1 MTRRLRLS
9 DHNVTRLRAEKT
21 EYTVW
26 DTHTRGLGLRVRP
39 SGYRSFVF
47 LDQREGV
54 SKRHTL
60 GQVSLMDISQARAM
74 CRDILVD
81 RETEMEWTGNTV
93 PVPLFQDFVATTWK
107 AACHDRFKLSSC
119 RQVNSMLKRQL
130 LPAFGD
136 MPLDRIARN
145 TVNRW
150 FDRYSATAPGGA
162 NRTLDLLCRIMNL
175 AIAHGHVRAN
185 PARGIRRNPRRKLT
199 RFLSRDEIDRLHV
212 EIDRCVV
219 ERPSR
224 HAQADIIR
232 LLLFTGCRR
241 GEILN
246 LRWEEVGDGILD
258 LSDSK
263 TGPRRVYLNSAAR
276 AVITRQPRTSSPYVF
291 PSPGN
296 SSRPLSGNLSL
307 WLLVRQRTGIDDV
320 RLHDLRHTLASHAVL
335 QGIPLPMVARLL
347 GHRQVSM
354 TLRYAHVHDREVEAA
369 AERIGEVIMT
379 LSKTA
384 MILASRTPRP

>member
-9 DHNVTRLRAEKT
+9 DRSVTRLRAEKA

-47 LDQREGV
+47 LDQRDGV

-60 GQVSLMDISQARAM
+60 GQVSLIDVSQARAM
-74 CRDILVD
+74 CRDTQAGK
-81 RETEMEWTGNTV
+81 ETGRAQTRKTLHV
-93 PVPLFQDFVATTWK
+93 SLFRDFVATTWK
-107 AACHDRFKLSSC
+107 AACHDRFKPSS
-119 RQVNSMLKRQL
+119 RRNVNYMLKNQL

-136 MPLDRIARN
+136 MPLDSIARS

-150 FDRYSATAPGGA
+150 FDHYSATAPGGA

-175 AIAHGHVRAN
+175 AMAHGRVQAN

-199 RFLSRDEIDRLHV
+199 RFLSRDEIDRLHA

-258 LSDSK
+258 LIDSK
-263 TGPRRVYLNSAAR
+263 TGPRKVYLNSAAG
-276 AVITRQPRTSSPYVF
+276 AVIARQPRTSSPYVF

-296 SSRPLSGNLSL
+296 PSRPLSRNLSL
-307 WLLVRQRTGIDDV
+307 WPLVRQRIGIEDV
-320 RLHDLRHTLASHAVL
+320 RLHDLRHNLASHAVL

-354 TLRYAHVHDREVEAA
+354 TLRYAHVHDKEVEAA
-369 AERIGEVIMT
+369 PERVGRIITNIWEPSV
-379 LSKTA
+379 S
-384 MILASRTPRP
+384 

>member
-9 DHNVTRLRAEKT
+9 DRNVTRLRAEKV

-26 DTHTRGLGLRVRP
+26 DTHTSGLGLRVRS
-39 SGYRSFVF
+39 SGYRSYVF

-60 GQVSLMDISQARAM
+60 GQVSLMDVSQARAM
-74 CRDILVD
+74 CRDIQAGRGTG
-81 RETEMEWTGNTV
+81 RERTGTTV
-93 PVPLFQDFVATTWK
+93 PVPLFRDFVAATWK
-107 AACHDRFKLSSC
+107 VTCYDRFKPSS
-119 RQVNSMLKRQL
+119 RRNADYMLKNQL

-136 MPLDRIARN
+136 TPLDRIARS

-162 NRTLDLLCRIMNL
+162 NRTLDLLCRIMNF
-175 AIAHGHVRAN
+175 AMAHGHVQAN

-199 RFLSRDEIDRLHV
+199 RFLSRDEIDRLHA
-212 EIDRCVV
+212 EIDQSVV

-224 HAQADIIR
+224 RTQADIIR

-246 LRWEEVGDGILD
+246 LRWEEVGEGILD
-258 LSDSK
+258 LTDTK
-263 TGPRRVYLNSAAR
+263 TGPRRVYLNSAAGT
-276 AVITRQPRTSSPYVF
+276 VIARQPRISSPYVF

-296 SSRPLSGNLSL
+296 PSRPLSGNLSL
-307 WLLVRQRTGIDDV
+307 WPLLRQRTGIEDV

-335 QGIPLPMVARLL
+335 QGVPLPMVARLL

-369 AERIGEVIMT
+369 AERVGEVIMT
-379 LSKTA
+379 LSKT
-384 MILASRTPRP
+384 SDS

>member
-9 DHNVTRLRAEKT
+9 DPNITRLRAEKA

-26 DTHTRGLGLRVRP
+26 DTHTRGLGLRIRP
-39 SGYRSFVF
+39 SGYRSFIF
-47 LDQREGV
+47 LDQRDGV

-60 GQVSLMDISQARAM
+60 GQVSLLDVSQARAL
-74 CRDILVD
+74 CRDIQAD
-81 RETEMEWTGNTV
+81 RETGREQTENTA
-93 PVPLFQDFVATTWK
+93 PVLLFRDFVATTWK
-107 AACHDRFKLSSC
+107 VACHDRFKPSSR

-130 LPAFGD
+130 LPAFGN
-136 MPLDRIARN
+136 MPIDRIARS

-150 FDRYSATAPGGA
+150 FDRYSATASGGA
-162 NRTLDLLCRIMNL
+162 NRTLDLLCRIMNF
-175 AIAHGHVRAN
+175 ATVQGHVQAN

-199 RFLSRDEIDRLHV
+199 RFLSRDEIDRLHA

-224 HAQADIIR
+224 HARADIIR
-232 LLLFTGCRR
+232 LLLFTGYRR

-246 LRWEEVGDGILD
+246 LRWKEAGDSILD
-258 LSDSK
+258 PTDSK
-263 TGPRRVYLNSAAR
+263 TGPRRVYLNGAAR
-276 AVITRQPRTSSPYVF
+276 AVIACQSCTSSPYVF

-296 SSRPLSGNLSL
+296 PSRPLSRSLSL
-307 WLLVRQRTGIDDV
+307 CPLVRQRTGIEDV

-379 LSKTA
+379 LCKT
-384 MILASRTPRP
+384 SGS